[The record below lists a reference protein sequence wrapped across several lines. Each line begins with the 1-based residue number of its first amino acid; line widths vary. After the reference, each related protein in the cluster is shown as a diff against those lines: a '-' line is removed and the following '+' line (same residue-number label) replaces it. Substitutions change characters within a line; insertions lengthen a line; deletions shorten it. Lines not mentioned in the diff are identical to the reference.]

1 MNLKLKLT
9 FAFFISLLFA
19 IGFGAVA
26 IMIGNKRIAR
36 FDEVC
41 ISAVQGLESRGW
53 TSVMKF
59 LTFIGSGKVVALL
72 AVVLAVFLYVVLKHR
87 SELILFVWIIGGSAL
102 LNVVLK
108 LLFHRERPTL
118 HRLIEETGFSFP
130 SGHSMAAFAFYG
142 ILTYLL
148 WRHIASRWGR
158 SILVLLCLLFI
169 VGIGISRIYLG
180 VHYPSDVLG
189 GYLASAAWLGLS
201 IWIFEQRRKPKA
213 GVGR

>member
-9 FAFFISLLFA
+9 TAFFISLLFA

-26 IMIGNKRIAR
+26 IMIGNKRIVR
-36 FDEVC
+36 FDEVY
-41 ISAVQGLESRGW
+41 ISAVQGLESPGW

-59 LTFIGSGKVVALL
+59 FTFIGSGEVVALL
-72 AVVLAVFLYVVLKHR
+72 ALVLVAFLYVVLKHR
-87 SELILFVWIIGGSAL
+87 SELILFVWVTGGSGL
-102 LNVVLK
+102 LNIVLK

-142 ILTYLL
+142 IITYLL
-148 WRHIASRWGR
+148 WRHITGRWGR
-158 SILVLLCLLFI
+158 SILVILCLLFI
-169 VGIGISRIYLG
+169 LAIGISRIYLG

-201 IWIFEQRRKPKA
+201 IWIFEHRRNQKA